1 MKFIRAKPTYPPQQ
15 HHQQRQKSMTAS
27 ESTSFRLTAQEK
39 ELMQMQMTNDKVV
52 NFYKRVLKDVRAAI
66 SQERKEVLKKL

>member
-1 MKFIRAKPTYPPQQ
+1 M
-15 HHQQRQKSMTAS
+15 H
-27 ESTSFRLTAQEK
+27 
-39 ELMQMQMTNDKVV
+39 MQMTNDKVV